1 MMCAIALE
9 RACELAASG
18 LVPDSHRKRWGQ
30 ERKRIREFVEARGYS
45 ERKRA
50 YVQRA
55 GRDDLDASLLL
66 PILSG
71 YDDPHTARFL
81 ATVQAIRAELGH
93 GALLH
98 RYFSEDGL
106 PGGEGFFIA
115 CSFWL
120 AEAYARQGR
129 LDEADAL
136 MVELVPLA
144 NDVGLFAEEIDLTGE
159 FLGNFPQALSHL
171 ALVNAAVSIEKA
183 QA

>member
-30 ERKRIREFVEARGYS
+30 ERKRIESSSRARGYS

-50 YVQRA
+50 YVRGQGETIWTRRCFSRSSRA
-55 GRDDLDASLLL
+55 TTIRTQHASSLL
-66 PILSG
+66 SR
-71 YDDPHTARFL
+71 DPGRAR
-81 ATVQAIRAELGH
+81 ARGSAPS
-93 GALLH
+93 LLQ
-98 RYFSEDGL
+98 RGR
-106 PGGEGFFIA
+106 PTGRGFFIA

-144 NDVGLFAEEIDLTGE
+144 NDVGLFAEEIDLATGE